1 MKKNIFYCIF
11 LFIFSTSLLAKSDED
26 GISKTINLK
35 QVYSSNK
42 MEYAKELLIE
52 AYATIG
58 YKIKWLN
65 VASAQELP
73 LVAKAKLA
81 AALAKHPIIEKE
93 FPELIKIPYKLF
105 DFSLLKVSDRRRC
118 GFCLDEDIHSI
129 IYTRGAKISE
139 NHINTLRISIDKF
152 AIENPAKLN
161 EMIIKRRADS
171 VLIMDFQL
179 SGEVLNNPHMIVETI
194 TREYDYHYLSP
205 FYKHLKEPLT
215 AAFKQLELNGTAEKL
230 RKKHGISSVKALNT
244 IPKKISFISGKWAD
258 FSNEDGSGV
267 YWDII
272 GKVFD
277 KQFDSTKNVTVW
289 AEAISAFEQK
299 RVDILVGAYRKEITS
314 DAIFSSFHLDYSYS
328 LFAYAL
334 ADDVSARFKSRDASL
349 KACLPREAPFIKH
362 IDFIAKGNIIETEFE
377 QCKILIKNKQ
387 VDIIINTESN
397 LDDYVKSLTKISLEK
412 GSPMFLVFHNTPKGH
427 FLKSY
432 FDEKIAKLAQENILN
447 KLFPDIEAFKQAHI
461 RP

>member
-1 MKKNIFYCIF
+1 MASFKDIIKGELVFDSFGKFFRESSLNSSFDERKRHDPIINI
-11 LFIFSTSLLAKSDED
+11 
-26 GISKTINLK
+26 GISLFGEIDLDIDTR
-35 QVYSSNK
+35 
-42 MEYAKELLIE
+42 
-52 AYATIG
+52 
-58 YKIKWLN
+58 IK
-65 VASAQELP
+65 
-73 LVAKAKLA
+73 
-81 AALAKHPIIEKE
+81 
-93 FPELIKIPYKLF
+93 
-105 DFSLLKVSDRRRC
+105 LLKSN
-118 GFCLDEDIHSI
+118 FEDCMSI
-129 IYTRGAKISE
+129 LKNFLST
-139 NHINTLRISIDKF
+139 
-152 AIENPAKLN
+152 
-161 EMIIKRRADS
+161 AD
-171 VLIMDFQL
+171 IT
-179 SGEVLNNPHMIVETI
+179 PET
-194 TREYDYHYLSP
+194 
-205 FYKHLKEPLT
+205 F
-215 AAFKQLELNGTAEKL
+215 FG
-230 RKKHGISSVKALNT
+230 
-244 IPKKISFISGKWAD
+244 
-258 FSNEDGSGV
+258 
-267 YWDII
+267 
-272 GKVFD
+272 VFD